1 MAQVRDAP
9 DDDEFGHAAEIHGA
23 YGAFHVVAHRNA
35 RGLMC
40 EFESGLAA
48 TAKTAGFSFSALR
61 AMERPRRQATVDE
74 LIGAAVQDVRRL
86 TGFDR
91 VMAYRFCMTIA
102 GR

>member
-1 MAQVRDAP
+1 M
-9 DDDEFGHAAEIHGA
+9 
-23 YGAFHVVAHRNA
+23 VAHRNA

-48 TAKTAGFSFSALR
+48 TAETAGFSFSAHR
-61 AMERPRRQATVDE
+61 AMERLRRQATVDE
-74 LIGAAVQDVRRL
+74 MIGAAVQDVRRL